1 MFDDSNTNRI
11 CLTLKNYY
19 RPNGVATQIFD
30 VNLVGYEASV
40 GSDKMLIATAYSSNV
55 KQDEKNSDS
64 DGDKNKNEAA
74 KEVNGNNISR
84 TDNSVMMAQ

>member
-55 KQDEKNSDS
+55 KEQDQDS
-64 DGDKNKNEAA
+64 EQDKKEPA
-74 KEVNGNNISR
+74 KDVSANNISR
-84 TDNSVMMAQ
+84 TDNSVMMA